1 MKSGI
6 GQQSYPGVGTYYGY
20 WEEGK
25 RHGEGVFT
33 YKNKD
38 IYSGNWAQGEKDGK
52 GSFIFERT
60 GQKYVG
66 LWIKSQMVSGK
77 WVYEN
82 GSYF

>member
-25 RHGEGVFT
+25 IHGEGVFT

-38 IYSGNWAQGEKDGK
+38 VYSGNWA
-52 GSFIFERT
+52 
-60 GQKYVG
+60 
-66 LWIKSQMVSGK
+66 
-77 WVYEN
+77 
-82 GSYF
+82 